1 MIHGITVTRLIKW
14 LTQDKKH
21 SLGDYLS
28 DNIERITN
36 EKYPENINFIE
47 SRGFLVILNQLI
59 SACQ

>member
-14 LTQDKKH
+14 LTEDKKH
-21 SLGDYLS
+21 SLGDHLS

-47 SRGFLVILNQLI
+47 SPAFLLF
-59 SACQ
+59 

>member
-1 MIHGITVTRLIKW
+1 MITRLIKW
-14 LTQDKKH
+14 LTQDNIH
-21 SLGDYLS
+21 SLGDHLS

-47 SRGFLVILNQLI
+47 SLAFEFILDQLI